1 MVKSPVMKLFLIA
14 IFTFFGIA
22 SFAQQNAFKLSAQ
35 KQIISIHLNE
45 DNSNR
50 KITVDS
56 KERIANVQRLSIRG
70 LAPEAD
76 ADWVRTF
83 HIADSETAEA
93 RITIESDKG
102 TSVFNY
108 SLKTLLEKLK
118 PGTYRIYTIAVPR
131 DAAKAAELK
140 PKRILVA
147 TLEVV

>member
-1 MVKSPVMKLFLIA
+1 MKFFIII

-22 SFAQQNAFKLSAQ
+22 ASAQQNAFKLSAQ

-45 DNSNR
+45 DNTNK
-50 KITVDS
+50 KITIDS
-56 KERIANVQRLSIRG
+56 KEKIANVQRLSIRG

-76 ADWVRTF
+76 TDWVRSF

-93 RITIESDKG
+93 RITFGNDDGS
-102 TSVFNY
+102 SVYNY
-108 SLKTLLEKLK
+108 SLKTLVEKLR

-131 DAAKAAELK
+131 NAAKAAELK